1 MTAVTTATA
10 FAPAT
15 VANVAVGFDVL
26 GFAFGELG
34 DQVTVEID
42 PNPDPAHPVVI

>member
-1 MTAVTTATA
+1 MSSDKTSITA

-26 GFAFGELG
+26 GFALDAVG
-34 DQVTVEID
+34 DTVTLTKTTDVGKIEIE
-42 PNPDPAHPVVI
+42 

>member
-1 MTAVTTATA
+1 MAGATTATV

-26 GFAFGELG
+26 GFAFAAAG
-34 DQVTVEID
+34 DHVTV
-42 PNPDPAHPVVI
+42 AR